1 MSQNSSPA
9 SPFEPAR
16 YAPGAEL
23 PRAASPS
30 ARPRPVP
37 PPAARTLA
45 RRPGHPQPVRR
56 PSSAPP
62 RSARHRPVGPGG
74 CVVVKG
80 EAVSCR
86 AAWGRAFGLC
96 RASKRAAQ
104 IGLSQRAN
112 RTGCSH
118 DLGPILVVDAAS
130 LTVLAGSR
138 LMRRRSVFG
147 MGLEAFWKCL
157 DRLLGKASKGQQEG
171 WQDKASS
178 SLAGPL
184 ALSCCLHIDFW
195 ALSRSVRG

>member
-1 MSQNSSPA
+1 MSQNLLPA
-9 SPFEPAR
+9 SPSEPV
-16 YAPGAEL
+16 APA
-23 PRAASPS
+23 PDAAPPPAASPS
-30 ARPRPVP
+30 SRPRPVL
-37 PPAARTLA
+37 PPAARRLA
-45 RRPGHPQPVRR
+45 RRLGLPRPAKR
-56 PSSAPP
+56 PSPTPP
-62 RSARHRPVGPGG
+62 QAARHRPGGPGG
-74 CVVVKG
+74 CQVVRG
-80 EAVSCR
+80 EMVPCR
-86 AAWGRAFGLC
+86 EAWAHAFWLC
-96 RASKRAAQ
+96 RASERAAQ
-104 IGLSQRAN
+104 SGLSQRAN

-184 ALSCCLHIDFW
+184 ALSSCLHIDFW